1 MCSTLVSL
9 GQECGRAAGLSSSQ
23 VRDYVCLSIHA
34 SVSYCY
40 STANSEVFFTYHV
53 ASCSWCIGETIYLNS
68 EVIESPCPT
77 PILCL
82 CLPLWLEPGCSPAHR
97 SVILGDWRDPLDP
110 DVDAQTI
117 FSQFS
122 QGREVLV
129 SNFLSPKMVRSQSEA
144 SSRVVSPTGPP
155 ALQEGAV
162 AMETNGSSQ
171 TGSDTPIQSQASQS
185 SSQETNG
192 QFAHVPD
199 TLVLRELANTK
210 PPLAKLQEQGG
221 GSSKLPQRTR
231 SMGTMMGRSDSS
243 IRTAHVFDKEIE
255 EVLCQESCTLLLEV
269 IDKVASSHRELEEYH

>member
-1 MCSTLVSL
+1 M
-9 GQECGRAAGLSSSQ
+9 
-23 VRDYVCLSIHA
+23 
-34 SVSYCY
+34 
-40 STANSEVFFTYHV
+40 
-53 ASCSWCIGETIYLNS
+53 
-68 EVIESPCPT
+68 

-82 CLPLWLEPGCSPAHR
+82 CLPLWIEPGCSPAHR

-122 QGREVLV
+122 QGREALV

-144 SSRVVSPTGPP
+144 SSRVVSPMGPP
-155 ALQEGAV
+155 ASQQGAV
-162 AMETNGSSQ
+162 AMETNSSSQ
-171 TGSDTPIQSQASQS
+171 TGGDTPLQSQASQS

-199 TLVLRELANTK
+199 TLVPRELASTK
-210 PPLAKLQEQGG
+210 PPSTKLCQLQEQEG

-269 IDKVASSHRELEEYH
+269 IDQVASSHRELEEYH